1 MAPRT
6 TQSRPSFNIIINLE
20 INLTMM
26 RCLVLLSMV
35 VACNAFQSGWVSPR
49 QVQARPMSDLTP
61 RMLFGGGAKKEGG
74 GGGGPGGMGMGNMM
88 EQFKKVQEIQK
99 KTKELQ
105 EAMAVARIDGAS
117 ASGAVKVVMSGEQI
131 PIEVDISKE
140 LMDEGAEKVSAEVTE
155 AVKDATTKSSTFAQG
170 KLAEIYEGLDI
181 PGMGGLPGM

>member
-1 MAPRT
+1 
-6 TQSRPSFNIIINLE
+6 
-20 INLTMM
+20 
-26 RCLVLLSMV
+26 
-35 VACNAFQSGWVSPR
+35 
-49 QVQARPMSDLTP
+49 
-61 RMLFGGGAKKEGG
+61 
-74 GGGGPGGMGMGNMM
+74 
-88 EQFKKVQEIQK
+88 
-99 KTKELQ
+99 
-105 EAMAVARIDGAS
+105 MAVARIDGAS